1 VEGLGPTTA
10 PAAEGHKPLAHEIE
24 VQPVDPPVAGGVMG
38 HLARDAVELA
48 GASEHNEVV
57 GAAVE
62 VTP

>member
-1 VEGLGPTTA
+1 LAAYSRSPAGLCLP
-10 PAAEGHKPLAHEIE
+10 HEIE

>member
-1 VEGLGPTTA
+1 
-10 PAAEGHKPLAHEIE
+10 
-24 VQPVDPPVAGGVMG
+24 VMG